1 MVHDLSYRKDREAG
15 MKEKGF
21 PPVPGDALV
30 IVDVQ
35 NDFLS
40 GGSLAVPQGEQIV
53 PVANQYLRL
62 FRSRRLPAFM
72 TRDWHPADHVS
83 FLARGGA
90 WPPHCVQGTQG
101 AAFAAELELSGEET
115 VISKADNRDRDSYS
129 NFEGTDLEDRL
140 RSFGVKRVF
149 TGGLATDY
157 CVLNTV
163 RDALKL
169 GFEVVLLTDIT
180 RAVNVKPGDGKRA
193 EEEMI
198 GLGARAADYETVSF
212 RG

>member
-1 MVHDLSYRKDREAG
+1 MD
-15 MKEKGF
+15 EKGF
-21 PPVPGDALV
+21 FPVPGDALV

-40 GGSLAVPQGEQIV
+40 GGSLAVPQGEQVV
-53 PVANQYLRL
+53 PVVNQYLEL
-62 FRSRRLPAFM
+62 FRSRRLPVFM

-83 FLARGGA
+83 FLARGGM

-101 AAFAAELELSGEET
+101 AAFASEIELSGEET
-115 VISKADNRDRDSYS
+115 IISKADNRDRDSYS
-129 NFEGTDLEDRL
+129 NFEETELENRL
-140 RSFGVKRVF
+140 KSLGVKRVF
-149 TGGLATDY
+149 AGGLATDY

-169 GFEVVLLTDIT
+169 GFEVALLTDIT
-180 RAVNVKPGDGKRA
+180 RAVNVKPGDGERA

-198 GLGARAADYETVSF
+198 ELGARPADYGAVASW
-212 RG
+212 R